1 MYMYS
6 REAEHRV
13 YKMLLIGLA
22 PVARLTHTQHELAAG
37 NVDGPL
43 DVNDNHKA
51 LTITS
56 KKVTSSHESWGGPR
70 GIGPT
75 APIFWGDASHG
86 SHRVVA
92 PMNPTPKLQSLLSQE
107 RVKLR
112 TSDFVYAHS

>member
-1 MYMYS
+1 VYVHHS
-6 REAEHRV
+6 EVVQSFLAHSASEVCLESAEGRDV
-13 YKMLLIGLA
+13 
-22 PVARLTHTQHELAAG
+22 RELAAG

-75 APIFWGDASHG
+75 APNFLGG
-86 SHRVVA
+86 TR
-92 PMNPTPKLQSLLSQE
+92 PTRPIGW
-107 RVKLR
+107 LR
-112 TSDFVYAHS
+112 L